1 MDHSLSIGNKAAF
14 GRRNVVGAGA
24 PIDWWLCSIA
34 STALAFLQYSQ
45 TVAAYTFTAASAI
58 CVIREPGRSLEAVR
72 NAGLVWLFVALCF
85 LSWFWSPVPDFTLR
99 GALQVTL
106 TVGAALVF
114 ARAVKPSALLSATM
128 GAILI
133 ASVASLLDPPMAW
146 NAGALAMVGIFGS
159 KNAFGSSQAL
169 LIMTCAWIALD
180 AQRSLMARVVALLG
194 IAIGFSL
201 LIAARSVDS
210 TAVALGAVGCAY
222 FAFRLHW
229 FPARWRPF
237 ILCMV
242 ILLVSFLLVFALL
255 LTSDLFGEGLHFF
268 GKDPTLSG
276 RTVLWD
282 RAAKLIEDN
291 PILGTGFQGF
301 WIEGNAYA
309 EELWARFQPGRTGY
323 NFHNLWFEMGVQF
336 GYPGII
342 LVFAIVAGT
351 TLAVLRWVLRS
362 PTPSSCFFLS
372 YVIYADI
379 PTLVESELLGQFS
392 IPTMLLII
400 TRVYAR
406 RSQIPAA
413 RRA

>member
-1 MDHSLSIGNKAAF
+1 
-14 GRRNVVGAGA
+14 
-24 PIDWWLCSIA
+24 
-34 STALAFLQYSQ
+34 
-45 TVAAYTFTAASAI
+45 
-58 CVIREPGRSLEAVR
+58 
-72 NAGLVWLFVALCF
+72 
-85 LSWFWSPVPDFTLR
+85 
-99 GALQVTL
+99 
-106 TVGAALVF
+106 
-114 ARAVKPSALLSATM
+114 
-128 GAILI
+128 
-133 ASVASLLDPPMAW
+133 
-146 NAGALAMVGIFGS
+146 
-159 KNAFGSSQAL
+159 
-169 LIMTCAWIALD
+169 
-180 AQRSLMARVVALLG
+180 
-194 IAIGFSL
+194 
-201 LIAARSVDS
+201 
-210 TAVALGAVGCAY
+210 
-222 FAFRLHW
+222 
-229 FPARWRPF
+229 
-237 ILCMV
+237 MV

-379 PTLVESELLGQFS
+379 RTLVESELLGQFS